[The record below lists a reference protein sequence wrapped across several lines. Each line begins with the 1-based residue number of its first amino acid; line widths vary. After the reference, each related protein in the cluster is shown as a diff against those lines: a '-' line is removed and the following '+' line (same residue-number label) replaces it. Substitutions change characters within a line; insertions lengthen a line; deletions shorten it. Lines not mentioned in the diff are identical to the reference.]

1 MNIAVYKTDVDT
13 KETAEPIISAIQQ
26 QIGECEVSFDLE
38 DRDNVLRIESF
49 NGPIDE
55 SALEDIFKRYGHRI
69 EPLP

>member
-1 MNIAVYKTDVDT
+1 MNIAVYKTNVGS
-13 KETAEPIISAIQQ
+13 KEVAKPIISAIQH

-38 DRDNVLRIESF
+38 DRDNVLRVESM

-55 SALEDIFKRYGHRI
+55 PALEDIFKRYGHHI

>member
-1 MNIAVYKTDVDT
+1 MNIAVYKTNVDS
-13 KETAEPIISAIQQ
+13 KEAAEPIISTIQH

-38 DRDNVLRIESF
+38 DRDNVLRVESM

-55 SALEDIFKRYGHRI
+55 SALEDIFKRYGRRI